1 MALRIWFGRLILA
14 FGGLALVTSMT
25 HASDPDYRAAIEKWR
40 QEREARLT
48 ADDGWLTVAGLF
60 WLQDGEN
67 RFGTDPLNDIVL
79 PEGSG
84 PAEIGV
90 FEYRH
95 GKTSVRI
102 KEGVTVTMNGKPVRT
117 AELRPSVP
125 GPPDTLA
132 IGDVTFFV
140 HVSGER
146 YAVRVKDKNSRLL
159 REFKGLRWFPV
170 NEAYRVTARFVA
182 YEAPRTVHVP
192 NILGDLETYT
202 SPGTV
207 ALTLNGQ
214 DLRMQALSASQD
226 RVWFIFR
233 DLTSGRETYHA
244 ARFLYADGPKDG
256 KVVLDFNQAY
266 NPPCAFNPFTTCPLP
281 PPENRLRIRVE
292 AGELDY
298 GHGKTTESAGRP

>member
-1 MALRIWFGRLILA
+1 MALRIWLVRLILA
-14 FGGLALVTSMT
+14 CGGLALVTSMT

>member
-14 FGGLALVTSMT
+14 CGGLALIASMT
-25 HASDPDYRAAIEKWR
+25 HASDADYRAAIEKWR

-102 KEGVTVTMNGKPVRT
+102 KDGVRVTMNGKPVRT

-182 YEAPRTVHVP
+182 YEAPRTVQVP

-207 ALTLNGQ
+207 AFTLNGQ